1 MLGDNI
7 ELKPA
12 GKEKVLP
19 SRVKSAARKKG
30 AEEHGFTKLLDTEPR
45 RTGKP
50 ENPSPEE
57 IKSIWNE

>member
-1 MLGDNI
+1 
-7 ELKPA
+7 LKPV
-12 GKEKVLP
+12 GKEKVLL
-19 SRVKSAARKKG
+19 SRVESAARKKRT
-30 AEEHGFTKLLDTEPR
+30 EEDRFTKLLDTEPR